1 MKAIVLTLLSCVL
14 LGGIYGILSFTTKT
28 NVVALPDQDG
38 AKAKVETASNNPSH
52 ISDTSKT
59 LNDSHWLD
67 DAEFQ
72 KAVEADLLSENQD
85 NKGNKAENGTS
96 EKAHNTPQ
104 LKNDNPAAEQQA
116 TPGVRQLILELAPDT
131 TAPAKKSVPVEVV

>member
-38 AKAKVETASNNPSH
+38 AKPKVETASNNPSH
-52 ISDTSKT
+52 IADTSTT

-67 DAEFQ
+67 DAAFQ

-85 NKGNKAENGTS
+85 NKDSKVENGTS
-96 EKAHNTPQ
+96 EKVPNTPP
-104 LKNDNPAAEQQA
+104 LKNDNQAAEQG

-131 TAPAKKSVPVEVV
+131 TAPAKKGVPVEVV